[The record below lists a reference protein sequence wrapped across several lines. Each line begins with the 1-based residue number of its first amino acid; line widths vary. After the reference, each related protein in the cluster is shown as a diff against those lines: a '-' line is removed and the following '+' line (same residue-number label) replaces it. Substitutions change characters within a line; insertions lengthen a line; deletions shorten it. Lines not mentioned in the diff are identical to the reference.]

1 MFNETDFHNYEQKNN
16 SVVPTN
22 SSILRHWP
30 TFFKDWIDTVNIIV
44 SSVIGFFLAI
54 LLGYGLYRCFLTYSF
69 CHADDKMNYPRNDYR
84 FLPSC
89 IRKKNRARRDTIVSY
104 PSTRS
109 GLNRLEQELDRLDK
123 LEQELDQELKRE
135 LVRLNEP
142 LKGFARLKQKF
153 AKKTPVLVEQK
164 LHVVQIDEPLKLFLK
179 SNQTKRFQS
188 LFHFFQKKPHN

>member
-1 MFNETDFHNYEQKNN
+1 M
-16 SVVPTN
+16 
-22 SSILRHWP
+22 
-30 TFFKDWIDTVNIIV
+30 
-44 SSVIGFFLAI
+44 
-54 LLGYGLYRCFLTYSF
+54 TYSF
-69 CHADDKMNYPRNDYR
+69 CHADDKLDYPRNDYR

-89 IRKKNRARRDTIVSY
+89 VRKKNRARQNTIVSY

-135 LVRLNEP
+135 QIRLNEP

-164 LHVVQIDEPLKLFLK
+164 LHVVQVHEPFETLSEIKPNKKVSKLVSFFSKKKSTIDKQQFDPEMSLQILSEPTEIPVALPPFGQDKKVSKLVL
-179 SNQTKRFQS
+179 
-188 LFHFFQKKPHN
+188 FFQKKKHFCSPCN